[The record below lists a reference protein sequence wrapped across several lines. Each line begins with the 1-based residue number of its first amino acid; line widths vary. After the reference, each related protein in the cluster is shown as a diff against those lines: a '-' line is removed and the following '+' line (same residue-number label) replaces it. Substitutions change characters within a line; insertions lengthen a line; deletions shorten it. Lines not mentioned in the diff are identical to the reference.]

1 MSAQTTE
8 IPAVAPEQSGATIIT
23 RRDEVMMLVEKVR
36 TYPENFMHFLAGEI
50 EDMDRSI
57 VHLCDVLEIVR
68 AENVALRA
76 LVKSATKEVA

>member
-1 MSAQTTE
+1 
-8 IPAVAPEQSGATIIT
+8 
-23 RRDEVMMLVEKVR
+23 MLVEKVR

-68 AENVALRA
+68 AENVAMRA
-76 LVKSATKEVA
+76 LVKSATQETP